1 MKVGILGKKRTF
13 YQDSDFA
20 VSGEGGGAAGRAGR
34 ICVIIHK
41 SDPS

>member
-13 YQDSDFA
+13 YQDSDLA
-20 VSGEGGGAAGRAGR
+20 VSGEGGAVGRAER